1 MPALVAGI
9 HVLRMQRKAWMAGS
23 SPAMTPGLFY
33 TFRVT
38 LNRSL
43 VFSISIDIPADIGT
57 IYQYMLPIG
66 NLS

>member
-1 MPALVAGI
+1 
-9 HVLRMQRKAWMAGS
+9 MQRKAWMAGS

-33 TFRVT
+33 TFRVA